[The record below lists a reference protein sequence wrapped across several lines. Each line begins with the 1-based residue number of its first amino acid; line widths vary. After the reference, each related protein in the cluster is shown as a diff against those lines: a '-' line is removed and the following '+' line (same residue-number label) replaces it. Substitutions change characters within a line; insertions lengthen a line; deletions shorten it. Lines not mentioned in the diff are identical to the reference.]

1 MTKCAAIC
9 KNIADGHEQENVE
22 EEAITSG
29 SDART
34 VRKLTGEIPDV
45 QGIRDI
51 TDRRKEGGRNSTEYK
66 GANLPMPVNREM
78 WSDRRVK

>member
-1 MTKCAAIC
+1 M
-9 KNIADGHEQENVE
+9 DSHEQEEVE
-22 EEAITSG
+22 EEATASG
-29 SDART
+29 SDVRT

-66 GANLPMPVNREM
+66 GASPKTSVNGET
-78 WSDRRVK
+78 

>member
-45 QGIRDI
+45 
-51 TDRRKEGGRNSTEYK
+51 
-66 GANLPMPVNREM
+66 L
-78 WSDRRVK
+78 